1 VRIALDTNRYCDLCR
16 GDNTVRD
23 LIETAEQVFVP
34 FVVIAELR
42 AGFSL
47 GLRSAENERVLVRF
61 LGKDGVLSLFADED
75 TTHHY
80 AALFRQLR
88 SQGTPIPT
96 HDIWIAALA
105 LQHGLL
111 LCSRDQHFDRVP
123 QLRRC

>member
-1 VRIALDTNRYCDLCR
+1 VRIAIDTNRYTDLCR
-16 GDNTVRD
+16 GDASVRE
-23 LIETAEQVFVP
+23 LVETAEQVFVP
-34 FVVIAELR
+34 FVVLAELR
-42 AGFSL
+42 AGFGL
-47 GLRSAENERVLVRF
+47 GVRTADNERVLLRF
-61 LGKDGVLSLFADED
+61 LRKDGVLPLFADED

-96 HDIWIAALA
+96 HDVWIAALA

-111 LCSRDQHFDRVP
+111 LYSRDQHFDRVP